1 MKRLYGPVTGQHL
14 VPAPTDK
21 KFTVG
26 LDPLEEETKLT
37 SIQPL
42 STDSQKRLL
51 KIISDAIASGQ
62 LDKTSN
68 KAFRMWR
75 ANLKANRLKGWINS
89 EFQRDFWAWLLGRGK
104 EDDHDTKKCFWYR
117 QSLADDPEVRA
128 YIDSFIVKRME
139 YMTKLEL
146 LRRRRPVG
154 INQTYLFFKYIVRG
168 EDSAN
173 EFLSDWKIFQDEF
186 DTAVKRQYWM
196 DNEKYVHPHEM
207 APWGKLRVDTRN
219 KNNLIEAAVK
229 PDKGPGGDAGGTGGD
244 DDDSSDDDTSPP
256 RFGGKG
262 PRDMGSKPKP
272 GAPPPH
278 PPGPGGSNVKHPTD
292 PNDRPGGSGVDVEQ
306 RFASFF
312 DKLTAFID
320 QRSKP
325 YSTSGETPPTN
336 GPRAPPSAPAAVYT
350 PRPAPLDTSAIAAEL
365 DKARAE
371 TQRVAD
377 TRAQQLMDQ
386 MRAVQAS
393 RDAAAQKKL
402 ADAEKQHDALMQEHL
417 QLQSGYQQMHAHA
430 VKMDAE
436 NKALLAQI
444 STMETDEAHVTID
457 NQSNRLIAEKQA
469 LNEEIGKL
477 QTENQDLEAAHAAE
491 VTQLRGTIK
500 QLQDQL
506 TASMSSV
513 SDIHAQNQLAL
524 QNARLL
530 ATQSQEEKAKADAE
544 LASTHKALE
553 AMSVAMRQ
561 PTWTP
566 QDQQQF
572 RGKLQQLGFVSP
584 DLMMDTLGQMHSLQ
598 EQLAEAR
605 NQPVVTVQDPS
616 LQNQIVV
623 LQTQLQS
630 AQLAAQKMQA
640 DHSKLLAQNN
650 AAVAD
655 ATRKEVEARLLPE
668 NQLLQTQLRTTQEKL
683 EYSRSQAER
692 TLKLF
697 TDKNTDL
704 QRRLTAS
711 QQNLTAAVATH
722 NKAIQAANQRLAT
735 LEKDAKASV
744 KEAEVTVADT
754 KERYGQEI
762 ARLRAIASSSQMTAE
777 QKGAALEEARRR
789 EEELQR
795 HVNQLN
801 NQALQKL
808 TQLARNV
815 DEPAPNSNIG
825 TSSPPPP
832 PPGMVKTTL
841 TPPQMVKTTVTPPQI
856 VKTTVTPPQMIRTT
870 APAEP
875 VPPTMKKTT
884 VSPPQMIRT
893 TVPAEPVPPQMV
905 KTTVTPPQFVRTTGE
920 HVEPPKDK
928 EETNEPTS
936 QPARTRQTSAEA
948 PPLYNVDPAS
958 NFAKEDSQLQAEQ
971 AQMESNTQIPRV
983 ALSKFQQK
991 LAVAQRVN
999 HQRRAV
1005 LALPAPEPQAHSS
1018 DIVVPGS
1025 ILAERVREMVPP
1037 APEVGNVRVRSE
1049 KDDDTTTEEV
1059 TVPDLSQMTPGQQVA
1074 VAEELAKQ
1082 LPGKEQEL
1090 ISILQ
1095 NAGSDPEALQDAVA
1109 RAVYEI
1115 NESNKEKKKMER
1127 LQPRRKKTAAMEE
1140 VD

>member
-51 KIISDAIASGQ
+51 KIISDAIASGK

-75 ANLKANRLKGWINS
+75 ANLKANRLKGWVNS

-104 EDDHDTKKCFWYR
+104 EDDQKKCFWYR

-128 YIDSFIVKRME
+128 YVDSFIVKRME

-207 APWGKLRVDTRN
+207 APWGDERKDTRN
-219 KNNLIEAAVK
+219 KGNLIEAAVK
-229 PDKGPGGDAGGTGGD
+229 PDKDPGGDAGPNAGGTGGG
-244 DDDSSDDDTSPP
+244 DDDSSDDDTPP

-292 PNDRPGGSGVDVEQ
+292 PNDKPGGSGVDVEQ

-336 GPRAPPSAPAAVYT
+336 GPRAPPSAPTAVYT

-371 TQRVAD
+371 TQRAAD

-386 MRAVQAS
+386 MRTVQAS
-393 RDAAAQKKL
+393 NDAAAPKKL

-417 QLQSGYQQMHAHA
+417 QLQSGYRQMHAHA
-430 VKMDAE
+430 VQMDAE

-444 STMETDEAHVTID
+444 SAMDTDEARVTID

-469 LNEEIGKL
+469 LNEAIGKL

-584 DLMMDTLGQMHSLQ
+584 HLMMDTLGQMHSLQ
-598 EQLAEAR
+598 DQLAEAK

-616 LQNQIVV
+616 LQNQIVA

-640 DHSKLLAQNN
+640 DHSKIFAQNN
-650 AAVAD
+650 AAVATT
-655 ATRKEVEARLLPE
+655 TRKEVEAKLLPE
-668 NQLLQTQLRTTQEKL
+668 NQLLKTQLLTAQQQL
-683 EYSRSQAER
+683 EYSRSQADR

-722 NKAIQAANQRLAT
+722 NKAIEAANKRLTT

-777 QKGAALEEARRR
+777 QKDAALQEARRR

-801 NQALQKL
+801 NQAIQKL
-808 TQLARNV
+808 NELDRNV
-815 DEPAPNSNIG
+815 DEP
-825 TSSPPPP
+825 
-832 PPGMVKTTL
+832 
-841 TPPQMVKTTVTPPQI
+841 TPPKMVKTTVS
-856 VKTTVTPPQMIRTT
+856 PPQMVRTT

-875 VPPTMKKTT
+875 VPPQMVKTT

-893 TVPAEPVPPQMV
+893 TAPAEPVPPQMV
-905 KTTVTPPQFVRTTGE
+905 KTTVTPPQFVRTTVPAEPVPPRMVKTTVTPPQFVRTTGE
-920 HVEPPKDK
+920 YVELPKDK

-936 QPARTRQTSAEA
+936 QPARTRQTSTEA

-958 NFAKEDSQLQAEQ
+958 NFAKEESQLQAEQ

-983 ALSKFQQK
+983 ALTKFQQK

-1018 DIVVPGS
+1018 DVVVPGS

-1037 APEVGNVRVRSE
+1037 APEVGNVRARSE
-1049 KDDDTTTEEV
+1049 KDDDTTEEV

-1095 NAGSDPEALQDAVA
+1095 NAGSDPAALQDAVA

-1115 NESNKEKKKMER
+1115 NQSNKEKKKMER
-1127 LQPRRKKTAAMEE
+1127 LQPRRKKTATMEE

>member
-51 KIISDAIASGQ
+51 KIISDAIASGK

-75 ANLKANRLKGWINS
+75 ANLKANRLKGWVDS
-89 EFQRDFWAWLLGRGK
+89 EFQRDFWAWLLGRGRE
-104 EDDHDTKKCFWYR
+104 EDQKKCFWYR

-128 YIDSFIVKRME
+128 YIDSFIVKRAE

-207 APWGKLRVDTRN
+207 APWGDERKDTRN
-219 KNNLIEAAVK
+219 KGNLIEAAVK
-229 PDKGPGGDAGGTGGD
+229 PDTDPGGDAGPNAGGTGGG
-244 DDDSSDDDTSPP
+244 DDDSSDDDTPP

-292 PNDRPGGSGVDVEQ
+292 PNDKPGGSGVDIEQ
-306 RFASFF
+306 RFATFF
-312 DKLTAFID
+312 DKLSVLID

-325 YSTSGETPPTN
+325 YATAGETPPVNKPPT
-336 GPRAPPSAPAAVYT
+336 PPSAPAAVYT
-350 PRPAPLDTSAIAAEL
+350 PRPTPLDTSAIAAEL

-371 TQRVAD
+371 TQRAAD

-393 RDAAAQKKL
+393 SDAAAQKKL

-444 STMETDEAHVTID
+444 STMETDEARVTID

-506 TASMSSV
+506 TASMSTT

-524 QNARLL
+524 QNARLV

-598 EQLAEAR
+598 DQLAEAK

-616 LQNQIVV
+616 LQNQIVA

-640 DHSKLLAQNN
+640 DHSKSLAQNS

-655 ATRKEVEARLLPE
+655 ATRKEVEAKLLPE

-683 EYSRSQAER
+683 EYSRSQADR

-722 NKAIQAANQRLAT
+722 NKSIEAANKRLTT

-777 QKGAALEEARRR
+777 QKDAALQEARRR

-801 NQALQKL
+801 NQAMQKL
-808 TQLARNV
+808 NELTRNV
-815 DEPAPNSNIG
+815 DEP
-825 TSSPPPP
+825 
-832 PPGMVKTTL
+832 
-841 TPPQMVKTTVTPPQI
+841 TPPKMVKTTVTPPQFVRTTAPAEPVPPQM

-870 APAEP
+870 VPAEP

-884 VSPPQMIRT
+884 VTPPQMIRT

-920 HVEPPKDK
+920 YVEPPKDK

-958 NFAKEDSQLQAEQ
+958 NFAKEESQLQAEQ

-983 ALSKFQQK
+983 ALTKFQQK

-1018 DIVVPGS
+1018 DVVVPGS
-1025 ILAERVREMVPP
+1025 VLAERVREMVPP
-1037 APEVGNVRVRSE
+1037 APKVGDARARSE
-1049 KDDDTTTEEV
+1049 KDDDATEEV
-1059 TVPDLSQMTPGQQVA
+1059 TVPDLSQMTPGQQIA

-1095 NAGSDPEALQDAVA
+1095 NAGSDPAALQDAVA